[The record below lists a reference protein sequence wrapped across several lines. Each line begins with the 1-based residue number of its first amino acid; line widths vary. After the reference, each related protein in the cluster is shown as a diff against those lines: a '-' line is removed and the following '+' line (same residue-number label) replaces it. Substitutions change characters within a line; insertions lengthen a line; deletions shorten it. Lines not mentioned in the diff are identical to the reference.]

1 MATPITPQRNIIYVE
16 EVDAKSAIS
25 ESTFRRIGG
34 AINFFTNKIYD
45 RMYFEWG
52 QVPRVTTYSEGL
64 QGIRYIYETVEI
76 SRYILSTFTA
86 GTSGTNAVNFSV
98 YDETNTL
105 LGDLFN
111 TPPSI
116 GSGAGNRAI
125 VGKDV
130 ENSQDILA
138 GASKVVGILNYTQL
152 DAGWYII
159 PKITSA
165 QLDSRH
171 MFFELV
177 VKGT

>member
-1 MATPITPQRNIIYVE
+1 MADIPASRNIIQIE
-16 EVDAKSAIS
+16 ETKYKASVS
-25 ESTFRRIGG
+25 EATMQRIG
-34 AINFFTNKIYD
+34 ASINFIVDKIYD

-52 QVPRVTTYSEGL
+52 QVPRVTTYSDGL
-64 QGIRYIYETVEI
+64 QGIRYIFQTVEV
-76 SRYILSTFTA
+76 SRYILTTYTA
-86 GTSGTNAVNFSV
+86 GTSGNNAVNFSV

-105 LGDLFN
+105 LGDLFS

-165 QLDSRH
+165 QVDSRH

-177 VKGT
+177 VKGV

>member
-1 MATPITPQRNIIYVE
+1 MTDIVPSRNIIQVE
-16 EVDAKSAIS
+16 ETKYKASVS
-25 ESTFRRIGG
+25 EATMQRIG
-34 AINFFTNKIYD
+34 ASINFIINKIYD
-45 RMYFEWG
+45 RLYFEWG

-98 YDETNTL
+98 YNEFNTL
-105 LGDLFN
+105 LGDLFS

-152 DAGWYII
+152 NSGWYII

-165 QLDSRH
+165 QVDSRH

-177 VKGT
+177 VKGV